1 MTTIIPRAKRWVG
14 GIALAGTMGS
24 TLLAGGCAGNISTAQ
39 EVQLGQ
45 QYAAEVE
52 QQLPIVNDQAV
63 NYYINQL
70 GNSIATRVD
79 PRGISY
85 RFRVVNA
92 NEVNAFSLPGGFVY
106 VNRGLIE
113 RTSNMS
119 ELAGVLG
126 HEIGHVVERHSVEQM
141 TRAQDANAIASV
153 LYGVLL
159 GRNPS
164 AVEQVGIQAGGSAL
178 FAHYSRDAEREADHD
193 AVNYMVTV
201 GINPNG
207 LITMFEKLLSEEQSE
222 PGAVA
227 GWFATHPLTSERVQN
242 VQQEIAAIPAARR
255 RNLATDTKA
264 FQDFRSRVR
273 SLPRPRQ

>member
-14 GIALAGTMGS
+14 GIALVGTMGS
-24 TLLAGGCAGNISTAQ
+24 TLLAGGCASNISTAQ
-39 EVQLGQ
+39 EVQLGAQ
-45 QYAAEVE
+45 SAAEVE

-92 NEVNAFSLPGGFVY
+92 NEVNAFSLPGGFIY

-113 RTSNMS
+113 RASNMS

-141 TRAQDANAIASV
+141 TRAQDANAVASV

-164 AVEQVGIQAGGSAL
+164 AVEQVGLQAGGGAL

-193 AVNYMVTV
+193 AVNYLVQV

-207 LITMFEKLLSEEQSE
+207 LITMFQKLLAEEQSQ
-222 PGAVA
+222 PSAVA

-242 VQQEIAAIPAARR
+242 VQQEIAALPAGSL
-255 RNLATDTKA
+255 RNLTTDTKA
-264 FQDFRSRVR
+264 FEQFKSRVR

>member
-1 MTTIIPRAKRWVG
+1 VG
-14 GIALAGTMGS
+14 GVALVGTMGS
-24 TLLAGGCAGNISTAQ
+24 TLLVGGCASSISTAQ
-39 EVQLGQ
+39 EAQLGAQ
-45 QYAAEVE
+45 SAAEVE
-52 QQLPIVNDQAV
+52 QQLPIVNDQAI

-79 PRGISY
+79 QRGLSY

-92 NEVNAFSLPGGFVY
+92 NEVNAFSLPGGYVY

-113 RTSNMS
+113 RASNMS

-141 TRAQDANAIASV
+141 ARAQDANAVASV

-164 AVEQVGIQAGGSAL
+164 AVEQVGLQAGGSAL

-193 AVNYMVTV
+193 AVNFMVAV

-207 LITMFEKLLSEEQSE
+207 LVTMFEKLLAEEKSQPS
-222 PGAVA
+222 AVA

-242 VQQEIAAIPAARR
+242 VQQEIAALPPASL
-255 RNLATDTKA
+255 RNLTTDTKA
-264 FQDFRSRVR
+264 FQQFKSRVH
-273 SLPRPRQ
+273 SLPRPPQ